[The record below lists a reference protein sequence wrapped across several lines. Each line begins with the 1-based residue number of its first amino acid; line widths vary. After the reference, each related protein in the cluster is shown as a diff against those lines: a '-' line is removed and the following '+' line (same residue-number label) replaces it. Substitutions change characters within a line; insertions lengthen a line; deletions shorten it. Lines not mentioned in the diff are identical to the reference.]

1 MWKSNKTLRWLQ
13 YIRKVLVTSNATSQA
28 RFYHFFKEV
37 FHISR
42 SYVISVIVGKN
53 IQLYKQSPIRIRMF
67 SSIMAEIMLLN
78 EALKTSI
85 THHPLVKQHIKEETG
100 ISSIWVC
107 SWNSNDTV
115 FFNTYW
121 KRQCRWNSK
130 KTCTM

>member
-1 MWKSNKTLRWLQ
+1 M
-13 YIRKVLVTSNATSQA
+13 TSNATSQA

-115 FFNTYW
+115 FFNTY
-121 KRQCRWNSK
+121 
-130 KTCTM
+130 